1 MRILILFLLFSSISW
16 SRVIRPNKTLDTY
29 ITMLSK
35 KDKSLIGEVFTQRYL
50 KEIGG
55 YKKIENLM
63 NKKGLFVPKKY
74 TLKSKKSHQRGIFF
88 VNLSYANKY
97 SKSVSIWFRLVE
109 TKDGKVKIDGLAA
122 DM

>member
-1 MRILILFLLFSSISW
+1 MRVLILLLICFNLSW
-16 SRVIRPNKTLDTY
+16 SKVIKPTDTLDTY

-35 KDKSLIGEVFTQRYL
+35 KDKSLINEVFTKRYL

-55 YKKIENLM
+55 LKKIENLM
-63 NKKGLFVPKKY
+63 NKKDLYVPKKY
-74 TLKSKKSHQRGIFF
+74 TLKSKKSHQRGIYF
-88 VNLSYANKY
+88 VNLNYANKY
-97 SKSVSIWFRLVE
+97 SKSVSTWFRLIE